1 MAEQTMT
8 IQEVL
13 DRTPNGLHD
22 AYLLG
27 ISTNYPERTLRLEI
41 NWLVG
46 FPEGKTHEEREGY
59 RLGSLLIRGLRYCVV
74 EAPQLGN
81 GEEPDQINGSETKPE
96 DIERCKLPDV
106 DDGVFRY
113 SIYLY
118 YWESFIHFAG
128 TSAEVIPADLLAR
141 EMVA

>member
-1 MAEQTMT
+1 MQNMT
-8 IQEVL
+8 INEVL

-27 ISTNYPERTLRLEI
+27 ISTDYKERTLRLEL
-41 NWLVG
+41 NWFVEL
-46 FPEGKTHEEREGY
+46 PKDMATEGWDGY
-59 RLGSLLIRGLRYCVV
+59 RVGSLLIRGLRYCVV
-74 EAPQLGN
+74 EAPQYGD
-81 GEEPDQINGSETKPE
+81 GEAPDQIHGCETKPE
-96 DIERCKLPDV
+96 DIQRCKLPDV
-106 DDGVFRY
+106 GDDVFRY

-128 TSAEVIPADLLAR
+128 TSAEVIPADLFVR

>member
-1 MAEQTMT
+1 MAEH
-8 IQEVL
+8 IEEVL
-13 DRTPNGLHD
+13 NRTPNGLHD

-27 ISTNYPERTLRLEI
+27 ISTNYKERTLRLEI

-59 RLGSLLIRGLRYCVV
+59 RIGSLLISGLRYCVV
-74 EAPQLGN
+74 EAPQYGD
-81 GEEPDQINGSETKPE
+81 GETPDQIDGYETKPE

-106 DDGVFRY
+106 SDDVFRY

-128 TSAEVIPADLLAR
+128 TSAEVIPADLLVR